1 MSRIASGT
9 ETERKNSNLECF
21 SYTRKSMAFVFPHV
35 RGPRIRL
42 VSMQLLRGSWV
53 TSYQERKY
61 EAFHDLDFSCS
72 KKCYVTDWQ
81 RFFRCLDW
89 LQGQGR
95 FSTQEVLNSL
105 KGLSS
110 LKQREIELEEGSARV
125 SWYETQ
131 LLIGQPNGGSPKFQG
146 VSPKFQGVSPK
157 LFYISLQT
165 KPS

>member
-1 MSRIASGT
+1 MCIYICICPEGEGKYKATILYTVQYKDTGGYQHSGGYSR
-9 ETERKNSNLECF
+9 NLSF
-21 SYTRKSMAFVFPHV
+21 N
-35 RGPRIRL
+35 G
-42 VSMQLLRGSWV
+42 
-53 TSYQERKY
+53 
-61 EAFHDLDFSCS
+61 
-72 KKCYVTDWQ
+72 
-81 RFFRCLDW
+81 
-89 LQGQGR
+89 
-95 FSTQEVLNSL
+95 
-105 KGLSS
+105 